1 MTTTD
6 NYAPVSLIKRLISIV
21 YDQLLLIAIF
31 FCVGI
36 PVSILTTFL
45 FNSGNAITEDHPLYL
60 LNRVIILCAL
70 FISSVIFYCWFWTHG
85 GQTLGMKTWRIRL
98 VADNSNQLTV
108 KQSLIR
114 YFAALLSWLVFGLG
128 FLWSFIDS
136 KKRCWHDIMSK
147 SHLVQL
153 EKK

>member
-1 MTTTD
+1 MTATD
-6 NYAPVSLIKRLISIV
+6 NYAPVSLIKRLISII

-31 FCVGI
+31 FSVGI

-60 LNRVIILCAL
+60 LNQVIILCAL
-70 FISSVIFYCWFWTHG
+70 FISSVIFYCWFWIHG
-85 GQTLGMKTWRIRL
+85 GQTLGMKTWRIML
-98 VADNSNQLTV
+98 VTDEGHQMNL

-114 YFAALLSWLVFGLG
+114 YFSALLSWLVFGIG
-128 FLWSFIDS
+128 FLWSLSDR

-147 SHLVQL
+147 SHLVQI